1 MREGKKWVQSHAKF
15 VVQME
20 NSGMDVQVTS
30 QFDGVIEG
38 RNIGKWCKWETKRVW
53 TKAVAEGV
61 VKMGQN

>member
-1 MREGKKWVQSHAKF
+1 
-15 VVQME
+15 ME

-38 RNIGKWCKWETKRVW
+38 RNIGKWCKWEMKRVW